1 MKLFMKKQMLEKWQS
16 LLNQLEII
24 QTPYGEEFWSLEELN
39 KFEDERG
46 IILPVGYKEYCQVF
60 GSGGFGDFV
69 GIYCPNLEF
78 SNALLPSI
86 KNEIIT
92 SSDPQYEKMMDKESL
107 INLLDNG
114 FVFGREPCGIAI
126 FWDLR
131 SYDESDKS
139 YDIYWISGD
148 CFDGNIYKIGRDL
161 YEFVT
166 EFCLGTKSFEILP
179 KEDWRAEE
187 SLQKIFTRVQPI
199 YF

>member
-1 MKLFMKKQMLEKWQS
+1 MINQWQS
-16 LLNQLEII
+16 LFNQLEII

-39 KFEDERG
+39 TFEDETG

-69 GIYCPNLEF
+69 GIYCPNLNF
-78 SNALLPSI
+78 SNVLLASI
-86 KNEIIT
+86 KNEILDFHD
-92 SSDPQYEKMMDKESL
+92 SQYEKMMDKESL

-114 FVFGREPCGIAI
+114 LVFAGESCGISI

-131 SYDESDKS
+131 SYGELDKS

-148 CFDGNIYKIGRDL
+148 CFSGDIYNIGRDF

-166 EFCLGTKSFEILP
+166 EFCLGEQSYKILP
-179 KEDWRAEE
+179 KKEWRPQE
-187 SLQKIFTRVQPI
+187 SLQKTFTRVKPI
-199 YF
+199 W